1 MSVST
6 GMTGTMTSR
15 VRVWVSAND
24 PISLAGVT
32 SALRSRPEL
41 SLVRDPEGQDT
52 QVVVVVTDRVDDSAL
67 RAVRSARRNHG
78 AQVVLVC
85 GQLGDDDDV
94 VAAVE
99 AGALALVRRS
109 EATPERL
116 VVVIRGASRG
126 EGTVPPDLLGHL
138 LDQVGSLQRQVL
150 RPMGLTFT
158 GLTTREVDVLR
169 LIADGLDTAEIARR
183 LNFSERTVKNVL
195 HDITTRLQ
203 LRNRPHAVAYALREG
218 LI

>member
-1 MSVST
+1 MSMT
-6 GMTGTMTSR
+6 TGTTGTLTAR
-15 VRVWVSAND
+15 VKVWVSASD
-24 PISLAGVT
+24 PISLAGVM
-32 SALRSRPEL
+32 SALRPRPEL
-41 SLVRDPEGQDT
+41 SLVREPNTDEA
-52 QVVVVVTDRVDDSAL
+52 QVTVVVTDRVDEAAL
-67 RAVRSARRNHG
+67 RAVRSVRRNHA

-85 GQLGDDDDV
+85 GSLTDEDV
-94 VAAVE
+94 VTCVE
-99 AGALALVRRS
+99 AGALGLVRRS

-116 VVVIRGASRG
+116 VAVIRGASQG

-150 RPMGLTFT
+150 RPRGLTFT
-158 GLTTREVDVLR
+158 GLATREIDVLR
-169 LIADGLDTAEIARR
+169 LVADGMDTSEIARN

-203 LRNRPHAVAYALREG
+203 LRNRSHAVAYALREG